1 MLLECVKEL
10 DEGQIL
16 CEELFAELFSID
28 DAFVHEQQR
37 QEAERRAAE
46 LRVKGQFGKLYRT
59 YKQEMKKA
67 ELMTSDRPSYITD
80 FDGEPPLRCGK
91 WIATNDGVWMLGE
104 RGRMIACFHP
114 IYPARILINAE
125 TNTCKVEIR
134 FKVRDRWRSCFVDRR
149 TIASKSSIVSLA
161 DQGVQVTSE
170 NAGLLVQYLAEVE
183 AMNEA
188 DIKEQVSTS
197 RLGWIKGTFLPYGN
211 DVVFDNE
218 QNLVSLFNSIQQV
231 GSRQKWYECV
241 CNIRKTGKIEAL
253 IYIAASL
260 ASVLVEPVG
269 ALPFI
274 VDLWGETGKGKTV
287 ALMIA
292 TSIWADP
299 NEGAYMTD
307 AKATTTAMEI
317 RLNVLN
323 SLPMTLD
330 DMAQIKN
337 QYDEDFSALVYRWC
351 AGKGRD
357 RSNVN
362 LGLNKMTSW
371 HNCILTNAEH
381 SLVTET
387 MQGGAINRIIDI
399 EIGDG
404 YIFPNG
410 NEIADLVRN
419 NYGWCGREFVEQVQ
433 LMGFEEVR
441 EIQRGYVNKIKE
453 YAASQEVEK
462 EEKQILPMS
471 IILTA
476 DEISEKYLFKDGV
489 RLDLAECC
497 DLLKNRGEVS
507 EHERAYTY
515 IKDTI
520 AGNHFRFDNDPDV
533 HVEQWGA
540 FLKGDK
546 EVAIIGKQF
555 ERILKEAGFNTRA
568 FLSWARKNNL
578 VQIDSQGKSSVNRRI
593 NGISTRCVVL
603 DITRGDDS
611 DDEFVPFTPSDFDEK
626 NPFM

>member
-1 MLLECVKEL
+1 MLLECVNEL
-10 DEGQIL
+10 DEEQITS
-16 CEELFAELFSID
+16 EELFCELFSIE
-28 DAFVHEQQR
+28 DAFVHEQKR
-37 QEAERRAAE
+37 QEAEKRATE
-46 LRVKGQFGKLYRT
+46 VKKKSEFSRLYRS
-59 YKQEMKKA
+59 YKAEMKKS
-67 ELMTSDRPSYITD
+67 ELTVADKPSYITE
-80 FDGEPPLRCGK
+80 FNGEPSLRCGK
-91 WIATNDGVWMLGE
+91 WIANDGGVWMLGE
-104 RGRMIACFHP
+104 KGKMLACYHP
-114 IYPARILINAE
+114 IYPKRILINAE
-125 TNTCKVEIR
+125 TNTCKVELRAKIR
-134 FKVRDRWRSCFVDRR
+134 GKWKSVFVDRR
-149 TIASKSSIVSLA
+149 TVASKSSIITLA
-161 DQGVQVTSE
+161 DYGIQVTSE
-170 NAGLLVQYLAEVE
+170 NAALLVQYLAEVE
-183 AMNEA
+183 AMNE
-188 DIKEQVSTS
+188 DDVKEQLSTS
-197 RLGWIKGTFLPYGN
+197 RLGWINGSFLPYED

-218 QNLVSLFNSIQQV
+218 QNLGTLFNSIAQV
-231 GSRQKWYECV
+231 GSRQRWYEC
-241 CNIRKTGKIEAL
+241 IRQVRKQGKIEIL
-253 IYIAASL
+253 VYIAASL

-307 AKATTTAMEI
+307 AKATTTAMEV

-404 YIFPNG
+404 YMFDNG

-419 NYGWCGREFVEQVQ
+419 NYGYCGKEFVEQVQ
-433 LMGFEEVR
+433 LLGFDEIR
-441 EIQRGYVNKIKE
+441 EMQRGYVLKIKE
-453 YAASQEVEK
+453 YAAEQDVEK

-476 DEISEKYLFKDGV
+476 DEIAEKHLFQDGV
-489 RLDLAECC
+489 RLDFKQCC

-520 AGNHFRFDNDPDV
+520 AGNHFRFADDLDKN
-533 HVEQWGA
+533 VEQWGT
-540 FLKGDK
+540 FLEGDQYA
-546 EVAIIGKQF
+546 AIIGKQF
-555 ERILKEAGFNTRA
+555 DRIMKEAGFNTRA
-568 FLSWARKNNL
+568 FLSWAKKNNL
-578 VQIDSQGKSSVNRRI
+578 IQTDGQGKNTVLKRI
-593 NGISTRCVVL
+593 CGMRTRCVVI
-603 DITRGDDS
+603 DVTHGDDE
-611 DDEFVPFTPSDFDEK
+611 EFVSIDEK
-626 NPFM
+626 SPFDD

>member
-10 DEGQIL
+10 DKTQIL
-16 CEELFAELFSID
+16 SEELFVELFSID
-28 DAFVHEQQR
+28 DAFEHEEIR
-37 QEAERRAAE
+37 QAAE
-46 LRVKGQFGKLYRT
+46 ARAEELKIKTNFTKKYSAFKKDVKR
-59 YKQEMKKA
+59 A
-67 ELMTSDRPSYITD
+67 ELSETDKPSYMTD
-80 FDGEPPLRCGK
+80 FTGEPHLRSGR
-91 WIATNDGVWMLGE
+91 WIANDGGVWMLGE
-104 RGRMIACFHP
+104 KSKMIACFHP
-114 IYPARILINAE
+114 IFPSRILVNAE
-125 TNTCKVEIR
+125 TKTCKVEIR
-134 FKVRDRWRSCFVDRR
+134 FKVRGRWKSCFVDRR
-149 TIASKSSIVSLA
+149 TIASKSSIVALA
-161 DQGVQVTSE
+161 DHGVQVTSE

-183 AMNEA
+183 ALNE
-188 DIKEQVSTS
+188 DDVKEQVSTS
-197 RLGWIKGTFLPYGN
+197 RLGWIGETFLPYGN

-218 QNLVSLFNSIQQV
+218 QNLVSLFNSIKQV
-231 GSRQKWYECV
+231 GSRQKWYEAIKD
-241 CNIRKTGKIEAL
+241 IRKKRQIEVL

-287 ALMIA
+287 LLMIA

-362 LGLNKMTSW
+362 LGLNKLTTW

-381 SLVTET
+381 SLISET

-399 EIGDG
+399 EMGDG

-419 NYGWCGREFVEQVQ
+419 NYGWCGREFVEQIQ
-433 LMGFEEVR
+433 LMGFDAVR
-441 EIQRGYVNKIKE
+441 DLQREYVGKIKE
-453 YAASQEVEK
+453 YAQTQDVEK

-476 DEISEKYLFKDGV
+476 DEIAEKYLFKDGV

-497 DLLKNRGEVS
+497 NLLKNRGEVS
-507 EHERAYTY
+507 EHMRAYQY
-515 IKDTI
+515 ILETV
-520 AGNHFRFDNDPDV
+520 AENNFHFENDPDRKY
-533 HVEQWGA
+533 EQWGCM
-540 FLKGDK
+540 LEHGQY
-546 EVAIIGKQF
+546 VAIISKRF
-555 ERILKEAGFNTRA
+555 DKIMKDAGFNTKA
-568 FLSWARKNNL
+568 FLSWARKNH
-578 VQIDSQGKSSVNRRI
+578 VIRTGSKGSSTIAQRI
-593 NGISTRCVVL
+593 NSIPTKCVVIDL
-603 DITRGDDS
+603 EWNDERSEFIKIE
-611 DDEFVPFTPSDFDEK
+611 DDEEETPFGL
-626 NPFM
+626 